1 VVRINGMDFDPSNPY
16 NFEMKF
22 PRLQERTVLVTGC
35 SSGIGWATA
44 HHLRQHGWTV
54 IPTAR
59 KPADLDKLR
68 AAGFAPVA
76 LDLADGAA
84 VRAAAAAV
92 LQQTGGGLGALV
104 NNAGYGQPGA
114 LEDLSRVA
122 LREQFETNV
131 VGLQDLTNQFIP
143 LFRRQGWGRI
153 VNVSSVVG
161 RLPLPLMGAYS
172 ASKFALEALS
182 DCLRL
187 ELRGSGVAVSI
198 IEPGPIQTEFRANAA
213 AAGWKHLAEL
223 KSSHFAEYYRRNAEQ
238 PDRPK
243 ARDRYA
249 LPPEA
254 VAKKILHALAS
265 DHPRIRYPVTLVAWG
280 GGFLRRVAPDALVD
294 RLLVHRV
301 AD

>member
-1 VVRINGMDFDPSNPY
+1 MQAWNINRGAYDTA
-16 NFEMKF
+16 MKF
-22 PRLQERTVLVTGC
+22 PSVQARTALVTGC
-35 SSGIGWATA
+35 SSGIGLATA
-44 HHLRQHGWTV
+44 QVLRAAGWQV
-54 IPTAR
+54 FPTAR
-59 KPADLDKLR
+59 KPADLEQLR
-68 AAGFAPVA
+68 TAGFTPVA
-76 LDLADGAA
+76 LDVAEAES
-84 VRAAAAAV
+84 VRVAAAEV
-92 LQQTGGGLGALV
+92 LALCGGQLGALV

-114 LEDLSRVA
+114 LEDLSRTA
-122 LREQFETNV
+122 LREQFETNI

-198 IEPGPIQTEFRANAA
+198 IEPGPIDTEFRTNAS
-213 AAGWKHLAEL
+213 AAGWKHLADL
-223 KSSHFAEYYRRNAEQ
+223 KASHFAGYYRRNAEQ

-254 VAKKILHALAS
+254 VAAKILHALAS
-265 DHPRIRYPVTLVAWG
+265 SHPRTRYPVTLVAWA

-294 RLLVHRV
+294 RLLAHRV